1 MSNNPNL
8 NVLTYQSKVVYV
20 EQEYYIPSAIIPS
33 TDRPVSLPYAFL
45 SKVDPWPIDPTTNLE
60 VPTQPTQDQKF
71 LKSVYKN
78 IFFAKQIT
86 TSDISPV
93 IERID
98 WTSGVEYSYYQ
109 DDVDMMELD
118 ENGSLINQFYVRNIY
133 NQIFKCLWNA
143 SGAPSTVMPYFQPG
157 NYGTNGIFVG
167 ADNYKWHYIFT
178 IATGDQV
185 NFMDSSW
192 IPVRITTGASAT
204 TLLNPLASNPS
215 TGVSAGSG
223 DIEVINI
230 TNGGSGYN
238 TSNVITVTITG
249 DGTASNGTPFT
260 TAMAVVT
267 ASQIVDGAITDIT
280 VTDAGKN
287 YTYANV
293 TITSASGSGATAIA
307 PVSPVGGHGFDP
319 ISELGCHHVMMAVEF
334 DGSEGGSL
342 PTDITY
348 AQVGILINPLAHSTY
363 PNAAN
368 AVSYNASTPITVASG
383 SGTYSNDEIV
393 QQVDPITG
401 KVLFSATVLNFYYSL
416 STLTNVVQLINI
428 TGTPTLNLGL
438 TGTSGCSRTVIGV
451 PNATTP
457 DFITYSGYIA
467 YIENRMS
474 VQRSTDG
481 IEQFKFVL
489 AY

>member
-1 MSNNPNL
+1 MANNPNL
-8 NVLTYQSKVVYV
+8 NILTYQSKVAYV
-20 EQEYYIPSAIIPS
+20 EQEYYSPTVIIPA
-33 TDRPVSLPYAFL
+33 TGRPVSLPYAFL
-45 SKVDPWPIDPTTNLE
+45 SKVDAWPIDPVTNTQK
-60 VPTQPTQDQKF
+60 PTQPTQDQKF

-78 IFFAKQIT
+78 IFYVKQIT
-86 TSDISPV
+86 SADIIPV

-98 WTSGVEYSYYQ
+98 WTSGNYYSYYR
-109 DDVDMMELD
+109 DDIDMMELD

-143 SGAPSTVMPYFQPG
+143 SNAPSTAMPYFQPG
-157 NYGTNGIFVG
+157 NYGTNGIFIG
-167 ADNYKWHYIFT
+167 ADNYKWHYMFT

-192 IPVRITTGASAT
+192 IPVRITTGDSAT

-230 TNGGSGYN
+230 SNGGSGYN

-249 DGTASNGTPFT
+249 DGTASNGTPST

-267 ASQIVDGAITDIT
+267 ASQIVNGSITDIT

-293 TITSASGSGATAIA
+293 IITSASGSGATANA
-307 PVSPVGGHGFDP
+307 YVSPVGGHGFDP
-319 ISELGCHHVMMAVEF
+319 ISELGCHHVMMTVQFKGDE
-334 DGSEGGSL
+334 DGNL
-342 PTDITY
+342 PVDIDY
-348 AQVGILINPLAHSTY
+348 GQVGILINPLAHSTY
-363 PNAAN
+363 PYAAN
-368 AVSYNASTPITVASG
+368 GTSYNTTTPITVASG

-401 KVLFSATVLNFYYSL
+401 KILFSGTVLNFYYSL
-416 STLTNVVQLINI
+416 STLTNVVQLINT

-438 TGTSGCSRTVIGV
+438 IGTSGCSRTVISV
-451 PNATTP
+451 PNASTP
-457 DFITYSGYIA
+457 DFIAYSGYIA
-467 YIENRMS
+467 YIENRVS
-474 VQRSTDG
+474 VQRSKDG

>member
-1 MSNNPNL
+1 MANNPNL
-8 NVLTYQSKVVYV
+8 NILTYQSKVVYV
-20 EQEYYIPSAIIPS
+20 EQEYYTPTVIIPA
-33 TDRPVSLPYAFL
+33 TGRPISLPYAFF
-45 SKVDPWPIDPTTNLE
+45 SKVDPWPLDATTNSEL
-60 VPTQPTQDQKF
+60 PAQPTQDQKY

-78 IFFAKQIT
+78 IFFVKQIL
-86 TSDISPV
+86 SGDISPV

-98 WTSGVEYSYYQ
+98 WTSGTQYSYYQ
-109 DDVDMMELD
+109 DNIDMMELNV
-118 ENGSLINQFYVRNIY
+118 NGLLVNQFYVRNIY

-167 ADNYKWHYIFT
+167 ADNYKWHYMFT

-192 IPVRITTGASAT
+192 IPVRITTGDSAT
-204 TLLNPLASNPS
+204 TILNPLASNPN
-215 TGVSAGSG
+215 TGIPAGSG

-249 DGTASNGTPFT
+249 DGTAANGAPFT
-260 TAMAVVT
+260 SASAVVT
-267 ASQIVDGAITDIT
+267 ASQIVAGAITDIT
-280 VTDAGKN
+280 ITDAGRN

-293 TITSASGSGATAIA
+293 TITSDSGSGATAVV

-319 ISELGCHHVMMAVEF
+319 ISELGCHHIMMTVELKG
-334 DGSEGGSL
+334 DENGNL
-342 PTDITY
+342 PTNIDY

-363 PNAAN
+363 PYAAN
-368 AVSYNASTPITVASG
+368 GVSYNTSTPITVASG
-383 SGTYSNDEIV
+383 AGSYSNDEVV
-393 QQVDPITG
+393 QQVDPVTG
-401 KVLFSATVLNFYYSL
+401 KLLFSGTVLNFSYSL
-416 STLTNVVQLINI
+416 STLTNVVQLINT

-438 TGTSGCSRTVIGV
+438 TGTSGCSRTVINV
-451 PNATTP
+451 PNDTTP
-457 DFITYSGYIA
+457 DFIRYSGYIA
-467 YIENRMS
+467 YIENRAS
-474 VQRSTDG
+474 VQRSIDG

-489 AY
+489 GY